1 MRILV
6 VNGNKKEI
14 DLISLFSGKETV
26 YYNGEI
32 VSQKKSLL
40 GSLHSF
46 IVKENGVDVK
56 YEIKVALGFP
66 LKPTVVINRDGE
78 LLYSDN
84 SLRNPRGV
92 QL

>member
-6 VNGNKKEI
+6 VNGNKIEI
-14 DLISLFSGKETV
+14 DLISLFSGTETV

-46 IVKENGVDVK
+46 IVQENGVDVK

-66 LKPTVVINRDGE
+66 LKPTIVINRDGE

-84 SLRNPRGV
+84 NLKNPRGI